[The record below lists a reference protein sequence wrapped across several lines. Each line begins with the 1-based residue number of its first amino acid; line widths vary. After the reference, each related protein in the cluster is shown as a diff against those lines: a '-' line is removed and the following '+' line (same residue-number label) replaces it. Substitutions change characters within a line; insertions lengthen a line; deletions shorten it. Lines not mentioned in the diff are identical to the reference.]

1 LMLMYAQGDIEI
13 QIEFHSLLSEY
24 QSFDK
29 WFEMDWWLPSVLNG
43 FSNSMELLGQCK
55 VPFHRKHN

>member
-1 LMLMYAQGDIEI
+1 MLSAILTLSGNSALAPLMLMYAQGDIEI

-29 WFEMDWWLPSVLNG
+29 
-43 FSNSMELLGQCK
+43 
-55 VPFHRKHN
+55 